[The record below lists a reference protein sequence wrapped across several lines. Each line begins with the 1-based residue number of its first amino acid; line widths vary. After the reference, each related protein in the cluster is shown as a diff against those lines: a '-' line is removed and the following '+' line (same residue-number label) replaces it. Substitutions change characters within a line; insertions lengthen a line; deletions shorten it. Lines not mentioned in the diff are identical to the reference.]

1 METTDSFDGLPRV
14 TYRLDAGELD
24 HLRAALARGGLAG
37 ATLTP
42 RGAPAPTAT
51 DGPGPVASA
60 GDRGN
65 AHEPPHPGV
74 RGAQA

>member
-24 HLRAALARGGLAG
+24 LLRAALARDGLAG

-42 RGAPAPTAT
+42 RR
-51 DGPGPVASA
+51 S
-60 GDRGN
+60 R
-65 AHEPPHPGV
+65 AHRH
-74 RGAQA
+74 

>member
-37 ATLTP
+37 AATLTP
-42 RGAPAPTAT
+42 RR
-51 DGPGPVASA
+51 S
-60 GDRGN
+60 R
-65 AHEPPHPGV
+65 AHRH
-74 RGAQA
+74 